1 MASGDLATDPPLD
14 HAGGLVKVGD
24 GPMIVSCPYLRS
36 ASRAWVAAG
45 PSNEHRCAAV
55 APAAPLSTEKQR
67 RLCLTADHETCATY
81 LAALEARES
90 RVASQVDRPLGW
102 GWVRT
107 TPVVD
112 GSVGLGSSAA
122 ATLAE
127 RRTWQVI
134 PAIALVA
141 ALGALGLSNFKS
153 GAVRATATPTHPV
166 VVATSA
172 SGSPRPTTSTP
183 TLTPPPSATPAPTA
197 SPAPTPVVT
206 QKPVATPSPAVP
218 TTYTVKSGDSLYAIA
233 IQFKTSVSALKALNH
248 LTSNTLHVGQVLKIP

>member
-1 MASGDLATDPPLD
+1 MASGDHMTDPPLE
-14 HAGGLVKVGD
+14 HAGEVGRVRD
-24 GPMIVSCPYLRS
+24 GRSIVSCPYLRS

-45 PSNEHRCAAV
+45 PSSEHRCAAV
-55 APAAPLSTEKQR
+55 APAAALSTEKQR

-90 RVASQVDRPLGW
+90 RVASQADRPLGW

-122 ATLAE
+122 AALTE

-153 GAVRATATPTHPV
+153 GVVRATAAPTHPV
-166 VVATSA
+166 AVATGA
-172 SGSPRPTTSTP
+172 LGSPRPTTPTP
-183 TLTPPPSATPAPTA
+183 TVTARPSATSAPTA
-197 SPAPTPVVT
+197 TPAPTPVVT

-233 IQFKTSVSALKALNH
+233 IQFKTSVSALKALNS